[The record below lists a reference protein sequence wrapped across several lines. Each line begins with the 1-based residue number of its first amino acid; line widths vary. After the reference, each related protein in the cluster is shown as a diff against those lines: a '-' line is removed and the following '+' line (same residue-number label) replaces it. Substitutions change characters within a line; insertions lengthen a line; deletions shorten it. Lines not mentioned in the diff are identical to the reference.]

1 MDGPTDRH
9 LVDAFDEIKGR
20 ENKHRIYAD
29 FDSFKAA
36 LVMFKPDCMEE
47 HVNDAAAWE
56 NLAGLHFRNACEN
69 VSTLEEAKIYTGEK
83 PEIFA
88 DLEESSS
95 EGEVPDEGEEDA
107 NMKTFTKESS
117 G

>member
-1 MDGPTDRH
+1 MGKYFNRFMDGPTARH

-20 ENKHRIYAD
+20 DNKHRIYAD

-36 LVMFKPDCMEE
+36 LAMFKPECMEE
-47 HVNDAAAWE
+47 HANDPA
-56 NLAGLHFRNACEN
+56 ACEN
-69 VSTLEEAKIYTGEK
+69 LSTLEEAKIYTGEK

-95 EGEVPDEGEEDA
+95 EGEVPDEGEEDE
-107 NMKTFTKESS
+107 NMKPFTKESNI
-117 G
+117 